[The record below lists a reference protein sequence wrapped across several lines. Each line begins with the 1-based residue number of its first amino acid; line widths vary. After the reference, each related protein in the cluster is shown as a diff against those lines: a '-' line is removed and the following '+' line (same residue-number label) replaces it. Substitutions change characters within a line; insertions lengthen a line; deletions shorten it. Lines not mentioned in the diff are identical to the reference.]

1 MSYRRPRVLLVDDD
15 PMVGSFGQ
23 CVLTRAGYEVV
34 VTTRSQEALAT
45 FQAAP
50 QSFAALITDYT
61 MPGCSGIA
69 LAAACR
75 HVRADL
81 PVILC
86 TGESPSVYAALAAA
100 HGIDAVLP
108 KPFRP
113 GALTDILRHVLAS
126 HEMARAYT

>member
-1 MSYRRPRVLLVDDD
+1 MPHRVQRVLLVDDD
-15 PMVGSFGQ
+15 ATVGSFGQ
-23 CVLTRAGYEVV
+23 RVLTRAGYEVV
-34 VTTRSQEALAT
+34 VTTRSYEALAT

-61 MPGCSGIA
+61 MPGLSGID

-75 HVRADL
+75 QVRIDL
-81 PVILC
+81 PIILC
-86 TGESPSVYAALAAA
+86 TGESPTVYVAQAAA

-113 GALTDILRHVLAS
+113 VELTCTLQKVLSS
-126 HEMARAYT
+126 HATSRTQ